1 MVHNHYVPGSPTCV
15 LVEVGTGKTSLVR
28 KFVHNTFTNN
38 YKSTIGELQPL
49 GTLLIA
55 DFSHHILLTIGVDFA
70 LKLIKWDD
78 KTSIRLQLWDIAGQE
93 RFGNMTRVRNFLVT
107 SVLLSEHVQL
117 KTNFDVPSNRYTTR
131 RPWAPSLYTMR
142 TATRHSKL

>member
-1 MVHNHYVPGSPTCV
+1 MVHNRYLPGSSTCV
-15 LVEVGTGKTSLVR
+15 LVKVGTGKTSLVR

-38 YKSTIGELQPL
+38 YKS
-49 GTLLIA
+49 
-55 DFSHHILLTIGVDFA
+55 TIGVDFA

-93 RFGNMTRVRNFLVT
+93 RFGNMTRVRNFLVP
-107 SVLLSEHVQL
+107 SLLVSEHVQL
-117 KTNFDVPSNRYTTR
+117 KADFDVPSNRYTTR
-131 RPWAPSLYTMR
+131 SPWVPSLYTMR